1 MQSLILSPLFEYVIG
16 MCSGSELKRIQT
28 TAPALWEDSALP
40 GLYFLCNILFHPE
53 NGSEIKRQQ
62 EISSRLGN
70 LIMQNIIKFF
80 LSFQRSFFSW
90 KFMGSGKGVV

>member
-1 MQSLILSPLFEYVIG
+1 

-80 LSFQRSFFSW
+80 LSFSVVFPACDQCCKRIGRARSL
-90 KFMGSGKGVV
+90 KGNAPFPHS